1 MCNTNPEYLLENTPA
16 TDEVVAAVSE
26 ALMNQNAEAYEV
38 LAQ

>member
-16 TDEVVAAVSE
+16 PDEAVNAVSE
-26 ALMNQNAEAYEV
+26 AIMNENAEAYEV